1 MGDQVSSGRT
11 DREIRLVVRPD
22 DEAPGRAR
30 HAVLDRL
37 GAWAGGEVGF
47 RLGLVVSELVTHAV
61 RRGAR
66 TPMTLAVEQD
76 GAALV
81 VSVEDDADAVAPVL
95 EPDPRDAGRRGLL
108 LVAAVSDSWGVNRTT
123 RGTRVWSRVDLGSAT
138 RVPSARK
145 G

>member
-1 MGDQVSSGRT
+1 MGDQVSNGRT

-22 DEAPGRAR
+22 DDAPGRAR

-47 RLGLVVSELVTHAV
+47 RLGLVISELVTHAV

-66 TPMTLAVEQD
+66 EPMTLAVEQD

-81 VSVEDDADAVAPVL
+81 VSVEDDADAVAPTA
-95 EPDPRDAGRRGLL
+95 EPDPRDASRRGLL
-108 LVAAVSDSWGVNRTT
+108 LVAALSDSWGVNRTT
-123 RGTRVWSRVDLGSAT
+123 HGTRIWSRVDLGGTT
-138 RVPSARK
+138 RVPTARK

>member
-1 MGDQVSSGRT
+1 MGDDVTGSGTERT
-11 DREIRLVVRPD
+11 IRLVVRPG

-37 GAWAGGEVGF
+37 GAWAAGDLGF

-66 TPMTLAVEQD
+66 RPMTLAVEQD
-76 GAALV
+76 GASLV

-95 EPDPRDAGRRGLL
+95 GPDPRDAARRGLL
-108 LVAAVSDSWGVNRTT
+108 LVAALSDSWGVNRTDD
-123 RGTRVWSRVDLGSAT
+123 GTRVWSRVDLTGTA